1 MNRLI
6 SLDAQLST
14 QYTEIMPS
22 YKLSYFDGR
31 GRGEI
36 IRLLFA
42 YGGIEYTDERIKRE
56 NWPAIKASAP
66 FGQLPILEV
75 DGVKL
80 CQSNACARYLA
91 RKLNLAGKTDLDQA
105 RADMLVDCFDDAT
118 KPILSFFMEKDE
130 AKKAEGKKKFAEEQ
144 LPASLALLEGLLA
157 ANGGNFFVGTDL
169 TWADIAFVNF
179 VEWTAMGG
187 AVNPLAKFPKLT
199 ALNDKVRKLPKI
211 AAWIEKRP
219 KTEF

>member
-1 MNRLI
+1 MPG
-6 SLDAQLST
+6 
-14 QYTEIMPS
+14 YT
-22 YKLSYFDGR
+22 LTYFDGR

-36 IRLLFA
+36 IRLLLA
-42 YGGIEYTDERIKRE
+42 YQGVEFTDKRIKRE
-56 NWPAIKASAP
+56 DWPALKPSTP
-66 FGQLPILEV
+66 FGQIPMLEI

-91 RKLNLAGKTDLDQA
+91 RKFNLAGKTELDQA
-105 RADMLVDCFDDAT
+105 RADMLIDCYDDAT
-118 KPILSFFMEKDE
+118 KPIMSFFMEKDE
-130 AKKAEGKKKFAEEQ
+130 AKKAEASKKYVEEQ
-144 LPASLALLEGLLA
+144 LPKSLELLEALLA
-157 ANGGNFFVGTDL
+157 ANSGGAFFVGTEL
-169 TWADIAFVNF
+169 TWADIGFANF
-179 VEWTAMGG
+179 VEWTGMGG